1 MTPRELKWDLHDSS
15 ALIRWLCICFVSSAS
30 TSSPDF
36 CTKEKRTARTSR
48 GGGHAKGNGV
58 TAGGYQGNVGDW
70 RALLSRQP
78 ISARSARR
86 ARRASVFDVARIF
99 RNFAWK
105 RLNDTSCIPYTM
117 RTYAVQAR
125 MSIGAVE
132 RSFRPEN
139 ALFRFGI
146 SRCRLLEKCSDP
158 RKRRFSIAQH
168 SC

>member
-1 MTPRELKWDLHDSS
+1 MHLFCILCFNFLARFLHKRKTNGKNIAWRRPCKRQWRHCRRISGKHGGLEGTTITS
-15 ALIRWLCICFVSSAS
+15 AHLRV
-30 TSSPDF
+30 
-36 CTKEKRTARTSR
+36 ERTSC
-48 GGGHAKGNGV
+48 
-58 TAGGYQGNVGDW
+58 TPS
-70 RALLSRQP
+70 LSFRR
-78 ISARSARR
+78 RSNL
-86 ARRASVFDVARIF
+86 SELCMETSD
-99 RNFAWK
+99 
-105 RLNDTSCIPYTM
+105 DTSCIPYTM